1 MSNKEKNMTTKNK
14 KEKLSIGTLHT
25 KLKKLED
32 DVEIQQ
38 KWIKITAIATVVI
51 AVATTLYFLTT
62 IIIVNIQHNNIELQS
77 EYYNKTIR
85 PFINIKDVKYTFYPK
100 DSTWDLSLTATNLG
114 SQPAKDLRSFY
125 TIRKEENREIKLE
138 SNEIYYSSIFPDQEI
153 NIDFQ
158 RGYDDIGILRQYPY
172 IHINLMF
179 KDSGNKEYFYKEF
192 GFLKEL
198 RILKDNRTLTNV
210 NTIWVDFN

>member
-1 MSNKEKNMTTKNK
+1 MSNKEKNMTTKNR
-14 KEKLSIGTLHT
+14 KEKLSIGILNT

-32 DVEIQQ
+32 DVDIQQ
-38 KWIKITAIATVVI
+38 KSIKITAIATVVI

-100 DSTWDLSLTATNLG
+100 DSTWDLSLTATNSG

-138 SNEIYYSSIFPDQEI
+138 SNEIYYSGIFPDQEI
-153 NIDFQ
+153 NIVFQ
-158 RGYDDIGILRQYPY
+158 RGYDDIGTLRQYPY
-172 IHINLMF
+172 IHINLKF
-179 KDSGNKEYFYKEF
+179 KDSGNKEYFYKEIC
-192 GFLKEL
+192 FLKEL
-198 RILKDNRTLTNV
+198 RILNDNRTLTNI